1 MGEWLRTAGCA
12 TENRDPC
19 GNGRKARREARASG
33 KSSVGS
39 CCVIAVC
46 TSVVLSSSGT
56 GPWVGHVPVA
66 RSKRDPV
73 HMAYHTRAIYRDTPI
88 SVYTRVAVGTI
99 TILGFSLAEIAG
111 MFDQPTDAADVHSA
125 LKFRTDIYTIGSI
138 YTRDAVNNHGTLLW
152 KTLFLLE
159 SSTHSNVQEES
170 SQGRA
175 ELFHIDPTRAAT
187 GYTCHAVLRLG
198 NLSGASG
205 REDPLHDV
213 WPATTVGRCGRSWL

>member
-1 MGEWLRTAGCA
+1 MGEWLRTAGGA

-73 HMAYHTRAIYRDTPI
+73 HMAYHKLYCIHVLVLLQYWGFRWPKSPECSISRPTQPTSTVCAQVSFGYSRKRLSEALRDTLDFGLCPL
-88 SVYTRVAVGTI
+88 S
-99 TILGFSLAEIAG
+99 F
-111 MFDQPTDAADVHSA
+111 VHRRW
-125 LKFRTDIYTIGSI
+125 L
-138 YTRDAVNNHGTLLW
+138 
-152 KTLFLLE
+152 
-159 SSTHSNVQEES
+159 
-170 SQGRA
+170 
-175 ELFHIDPTRAAT
+175 
-187 GYTCHAVLRLG
+187 
-198 NLSGASG
+198 
-205 REDPLHDV
+205 
-213 WPATTVGRCGRSWL
+213 CGRRCQKARLALPGAHSHLPMATRPSRRRCARTSRSR